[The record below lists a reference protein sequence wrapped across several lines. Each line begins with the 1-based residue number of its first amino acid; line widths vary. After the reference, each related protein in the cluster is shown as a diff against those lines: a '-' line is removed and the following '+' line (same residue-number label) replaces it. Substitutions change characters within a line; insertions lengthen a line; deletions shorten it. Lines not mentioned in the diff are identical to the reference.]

1 MRLKPRQVA
10 TTATVLALV
19 LGPALAGCAGS
30 TPSGEGGGGGDGRG
44 PITFAQGKDTT
55 GHLDDILAI
64 WNKKHPDEQVK
75 LLELSESA
83 DEQRTSMVQN
93 FQAQS
98 NRYDVVGADV
108 VWTAEFAAHGWLE
121 PLDSARFGGSDL
133 LPPTVETGK
142 YEGKLYAAPYNS
154 NAGLLYY
161 RKDLVKQPPKTWG
174 ELIDSCKIAE
184 QNNMG
189 CYAGQFSQY
198 EGLTVNVSEAINSA
212 GGSVVESGGTEV
224 AVDSSEAREGLQF
237 LVDGFEQGY
246 IPDEAITY
254 DEEIGRRAFQQGN
267 LLYLR
272 NWPYVYPL
280 ANTKGPD
287 SKIVGKFA
295 VAPLPGPDGL
305 GASTLGG
312 YNMAISKYSEN
323 KKTAEDFVEFIQS
336 EPIQRQILTK
346 MALPP
351 VRSDLYDDPALQK
364 QIPYLATLK
373 EAILNAE
380 TRPVT
385 PAYNDVTLAVQKNS
399 YEALQGKV
407 SVDEAISAMTE
418 ELKQAAERA
427 E

>member
-1 MRLKPRQVA
+1 MRLKPRKQA
-10 TTATVLALV
+10 TMATVLALA

-30 TPSGEGGGGGDGRG
+30 SPSGEGGSGGDGRG

-55 GHLDDILAI
+55 GHLDDILQT
-64 WNKKHPDEQVK
+64 WNKDHPDEQVK

-83 DEQRTSMVQN
+83 DEQRNSLVQN

-98 NRYDVVGADV
+98 SAYDVVGADV
-108 VWTAEFAAHGWLE
+108 VWTAEFAARGWLE
-121 PLDSARFGGSDL
+121 QLDKSRFGGPEI
-133 LPPTVETGK
+133 LPPVVETGM
-142 YEGKLYAAPYNS
+142 YENKLYAAPYNS
-154 NAGLLYY
+154 NAGFLYY
-161 RKDLVKQPPKTWG
+161 RKDLVKQPPKTWA

-189 CYAGQFSQY
+189 CYGGQFSQY

-212 GGSVVESGGTEV
+212 GGTVVENSGTEV
-224 AVDSSEAREGLQF
+224 TVDSPEARDGLQF

-246 IPDEAITY
+246 IPKEAITY

-272 NWPYVYPL
+272 NWPYVYAL

-295 VAPLPGPDGL
+295 AAPLPGLNGP

-312 YNMAISKYSEN
+312 YNMGISAYSEN

-336 EPIQRQILTK
+336 EPIQRRILTE
-346 MALPP
+346 MSLPP
-351 VRSDLYDDPALQK
+351 VRANLYDDPKLQK
-364 QIPYLATLK
+364 IAPYLPTLK
-373 EAILNAE
+373 KAILAAE

-385 PAYNDVTLAVQKNS
+385 PYYNEVTLAIQKNS
-399 YEALQGKV
+399 YAALQGKM
-407 SVDEAISAMTE
+407 SVDEALAAMAE
-418 ELKQAAERA
+418 ELQAAA
-427 E
+427 EEG